1 MLIGEVMNANQR
13 MNILNASVPYQ
24 MKPNPPEEDARIK
37 AILKKL
43 PEGFG
48 PDHPQWNVPSFRNKW
63 MMTQGVRFAQPRH
76 ITPNP
81 VDKNPYRST
90 R

>member
-1 MLIGEVMNANQR
+1 MNADQR

-24 MKPNPPEEDARIK
+24 MKPKTIEENAEIK
-37 AILKKL
+37 KILKKL

-63 MMTQGVRFAQPRH
+63 MMTQGIRFAKPRH
-76 ITPNP
+76 HEPNP